1 MTEAPDN
8 SMTDEDIVAHLRSQ
22 ADSAR
27 HFYNTELADRQENAL
42 DFYDSQP
49 FGDEEDGRSQYI
61 EPVVEQTVDDMAVDI
76 MEAFV
81 SGDRVVELE
90 GNDEASEQA
99 AMEATETLHYL
110 FMRKQNGYRITLD
123 WLQSGLVETIGFLK
137 VACIEEKK
145 RVKNQGIVPE
155 DVLATLDMETVT
167 AAQDNGDGTFTV
179 EIASDTMIKKF
190 LCMPVPSEEMLT
202 SPRMKSM
209 DDKVYK
215 AHMGRKSLSDLIEMG
230 FPRDVVENLPL
241 EQGEVIGDV
250 RENARWRDQQWQDK
264 ELKGNSREVLLFEEY
279 DYIDIDGDGIVELV
293 RAYRVDDVLL
303 SVEPWPEQPF
313 VAWCPYPRA
322 HRLIGKGL
330 AEKVMPDQRVE
341 SVITRQMLDGLYA
354 SNAPRRWLPEES
366 IGETTIDDLL
376 NVRPNAIIRGRGLT
390 APANLSENFDLS
402 KSLTVLQRFS
412 DRRQNRTGLT
422 DLGRGMDKNAMND
435 TATGQAQLMAAGE
448 KQIRYVARNFGEAM
462 AEMFMKLMRLVRAHG
477 EQMTIKIG
485 KKYQPINPQAW
496 PEEMDF
502 SIRVGLGTNGKDKRI
517 AYRMQV
523 LELQAQAKAMG
534 SDLVSDE
541 NLFNSMDGLIRDM
554 GLGEPSDYVVDP
566 NAPPEIDPETGE
578 PKVKEEKPDPEMVKV
593 QAEQQMAQ
601 AKMQAEQEAAQAK
614 LQMDAQRH
622 EADIA
627 MAQQKLEVARQEGEL
642 KIMFAKQQADQKQ
655 QLERERAI
663 FEAELAREQA
673 DREYALAMQNAQ
685 REGELANLRAGGELN
700 K

>member
-1 MTEAPDN
+1 MDEPTDN
-8 SMTDEDIVAHLRSQ
+8 SMTDEEIVAHLRSQ

-81 SGDRVVELE
+81 SGDRVVEFE
-90 GNDEASEQA
+90 ANDEEAEA
-99 AMEATETLHYL
+99 AAAEATEAIHYL
-110 FMRKQNGYRITLD
+110 FMRKQRGYRITLD
-123 WLQSGLVETIGFLK
+123 WLQSGLVETIGVVK

-145 RVKNQGIVPE
+145 RVKNTGIVPE
-155 DVLATLDMETVT
+155 EVLATLDMDSVT
-167 AAQDNGDGTFTV
+167 AAEDNGDGTFTV
-179 EIASDTMIKKF
+179 EIAEDTMVKRYEV
-190 LCMPVPSEEMLT
+190 MPIPSEEFIF
-202 SPRMKSM
+202 SPRMRSL
-209 DDKVYK
+209 DDKAYK
-215 AHMGRKSLSDLIEMG
+215 AHMGRKSLSDLIQMG
-230 FPRDVVENLPL
+230 FDRETVESLPL

-264 ELKGNSREVLLFEEY
+264 ELKGNSREVLLYEEY

-402 KSLTVLQRFS
+402 ESLTVLQRFS

-477 EQMTIKIG
+477 EEMTIKIG

-541 NLFNSMDGLIRDM
+541 NLYNSMDGLIRDM

-593 QAEQQMAQ
+593 QAEQA
-601 AKMQAEQEAAQAK
+601 AAQAK

-627 MAQQKLEVARQEGEL
+627 MAQQKLEVARQEGEM
-642 KIMFAKQQADQKQ
+642 KIMFAQQQAEQKQ
-655 QLERERAI
+655 QLERERAM

-673 DREYALAMQNAQ
+673 DREFALAMQQAERSAALEAAKLPKN
-685 REGELANLRAGGELN
+685 RPGGELDD
-700 K
+700 